1 MSIGMAI
8 NYGYDKTCEICDT
21 VSKYF
26 TIALIG
32 CIAFSESAGKARAA
46 SELARMGYHKE
57 AKALMLD
64 KLHD

>member
-21 VSKYF
+21 VSKIF
-26 TIALIG
+26 TIALVG
-32 CIAFSESAGKARAA
+32 VIAFSESAGKARAA
-46 SELARMGYHKE
+46 SELSRMGYHKE

-64 KLHD
+64 D